1 MALDDTTNAVKKTVR
16 IIILL
21 IFIQPLLCANDN
33 RYRKQVLNIFNVLY
47 VLRTNILHYAVVM
60 TVSFTID
67 LEQNVVFTQVDGIQ
81 LREHQERLDDDSD
94 FKADMYELMDCSE
107 IINVKMKTINNSQ
120 LAKSSPWGSDAKRA
134 IVVPNLL
141 IFGFIK
147 NISNRYER

>member
-1 MALDDTTNAVKKTVR
+1 
-16 IIILL
+16 
-21 IFIQPLLCANDN
+21 
-33 RYRKQVLNIFNVLY
+33 
-47 VLRTNILHYAVVM
+47 M

-107 IINVKMKTINNSQ
+107 IINVKMKTINHSQ